1 VNDASE
7 EIAQTSHAPSA
18 AERLITAVRR
28 HPLTAR
34 VARRLCDRCE
44 LYPIAPAPLLRRES
58 IIVGCSGGADSVA
71 LLLVLTGLARQRR
84 LHWPEPIAVTIDHG
98 FRPEAE
104 AECAA
109 VEALAEQLG
118 IACERLRIRPG
129 ERPGNA
135 SANARTDR
143 LGALLEVARRREA
156 LWIALGHHADDR
168 LETLLLGVAAGRG
181 LRGMAHPAW
190 TRPADEGESIHIIR
204 PLLDTPK
211 RACTDLCAQ
220 LGLAVAQDPG
230 NGDDRRA
237 RGYLRTSV
245 LPALT
250 ARWPSLAINAS
261 HAIDE
266 AALAVEF
273 IERAARR
280 LLRKAAIPLDS
291 TDAKARST
299 SWWHRA
305 PLSHADPI
313 LRRWALR
320 SAVLRATHGESRQR
334 VHRVPRALWERIAL
348 AVGDGRR
355 SRRRFDLWGV
365 GTMIVRATRVELRLL
380 PGAARPPRPD
390 WNCDVIDD

>member
-1 VNDASE
+1 MNDASE

-28 HPLTAR
+28 HPLTAKI
-34 VARRLCDRCE
+34 AGRLCDRCE
-44 LYPIAPAPLLRRES
+44 LSPIAPAPSRSRGS

-84 LHWPEPIAVTIDHG
+84 LCWPEPIAVPIDHG
-98 FRPEAE
+98 FRPEAA

-143 LGALLEVARRREA
+143 LGALLEVARRRGA
-156 LWIALGHHADDR
+156 QWIALGHHADDR
-168 LETLLLGVAAGRG
+168 VETLLLGVAAGRG

-190 TRPADEGESIHIIR
+190 TRPAAEGESIRIIR

-220 LGLAVAQDPG
+220 LGVPVARDPG
-230 NGDDRRA
+230 NDDFRRA

-261 HAIDE
+261 HAVDE
-266 AALAVEF
+266 AALAVAF
-273 IERAARR
+273 VDRAARR
-280 LLRKAAIPLDS
+280 LLRDAAIPMES
-291 TDAKARST
+291 ADAKASLVRC
-299 SWWHRA
+299 WQRDPLLRA
-305 PLSHADPI
+305 DAI

-390 WNCDVIDD
+390 SNCDALDD